1 MITPLLSGVD
11 GILGVGMLHFSLR
24 NDLSRR
30 LTHQNRTRRS
40 YQWRAKPKQHFNY
53 SNCYGRVI
61 FSSFHALLGHV
72 V

>member
-40 YQWRAKPKQHFNY
+40 YQWHFESKQHFNY
-53 SNCYGRVI
+53 SDCYGRELQFPLFI
-61 FSSFHALLGHV
+61 CF
-72 V
+72 